1 MNTTPTSK
9 TVMETLIPI
18 SENLNLE
25 IEPGDSISDLLTGGG
40 FNLIDFIF
48 LIAGL
53 VFFFNIIIAGWEYL
67 FSGGDIQKATS
78 AGNRILN
85 SFFGIIIVAASF
97 LIVRLISSMIGLE
110 DII

>member
-1 MNTTPTSK
+1 MSILDKIDNPATKISK
-9 TVMETLIPI
+9 
-18 SENLNLE
+18 
-25 IEPGDSISDLLTGGG
+25 DSNISDLLTGGG

-85 SFFGIIIVAASF
+85 SFVGIIIVAASF